1 MKPPLI
7 GAAGIEYIA
16 TQLATR
22 GPPAINEIQERC
34 GLRPLLCKPAIG
46 MLDHLGISR
55 AEVHR
60 YLLHRAMK
68 ELLDRIPM
76 MSTEQLEALL
86 EASFPYLG
94 IKELRSIPIRVMERI
109 QLVPPNYLK
118 LLAEDKAIF
127 QHLPP
132 KVQQEVWEF
141 DQNLLQLDAMPLVAS
156 YKYEVATV
164 QQTIKMDEFI
174 TWAQMADY
182 EERRAEDD
190 SAAQGVQRK
199 VGNAAASG
207 GAAQLPAASNDR
219 NRAWHRPV
227 PFCSVIHR
235 LLHCSVKHA
244 PAAPAHTC
252 QAYQHM
258 CLRCT
263 GTSILQNAASC
274 CMHASIATSSL
285 ITHPD
290 TPAPTRARSRAR
302 CCARAARPSRRS
314 APWWAPARP
323 STCASRTSSRAGTG
337 TASRCTLAPRSS
349 ACASSGRRWGAGAR
363 CGAVTCLAV
372 VLPHNQSGVCP
383 GVRLAGC

>member
-22 GPPAINEIQERC
+22 GPPAISEIQERC
-34 GLRPLLCKPAIG
+34 GLRPPLCKPAIG

-94 IKELRSIPIRVMERI
+94 IEELRSIPIRVMERI

-164 QQTIKMDEFI
+164 QQTIKMDEFM

-199 VGNAAASG
+199 VGRAAAR
-207 GAAQLPAASNDR
+207 NDG
-219 NRAWHRPV
+219 NRAWHRPA
-227 PFCSVIHR
+227 PFCSVIHS
-235 LLHCSVKHA
+235 LLHRSVKHA
-244 PAAPAHTC
+244 PATPAHTC
-252 QAYQHM
+252 HVSHHT
-258 CLRCT
+258 CLCCT
-263 GTSILQNAASC
+263 STNTLHNAAF
-274 CMHASIATSSL
+274 CMHACLQSYL
-285 ITHPD
+285 ITHHSPSSPPPP
-290 TPAPTRARSRAR
+290 PAPGHAQD
-302 CCARAARPSRRS
+302 AAHAQQGHPDASLHGGHQRGHL
-314 APWWAPARP
+314 PAHQGPHHAQVQGQRVAVLWHQGALRVHP
-323 STCASRTSSRAGTG
+323 QVAG
-337 TASRCTLAPRSS
+337 
-349 ACASSGRRWGAGAR
+349 GAR
-363 CGAVTCLAV
+363 GPAVTCL
-372 VLPHNQSGVCP
+372 
-383 GVRLAGC
+383 